1 MASTSKNPHAGFR
14 DGDVWLRA
22 RLDDAVQLSEAH
34 SCPRFVGFLDERQ
47 RAMAQA
53 QLKVARGVN
62 VSFYGGHDEAERTLC
77 GIFPDFMEPE
87 PALFPLTALAFRFRA
102 EAGLTHRDFLGSL
115 LSCGVKRETVGDI
128 LCGDG
133 LAVSFVDENVAPF
146 LCGQLTKVGGEG
158 VTVTAGYTGALPAGR
173 AYAPIRDTV
182 ASPRLDAVVKALI
195 GTSREE
201 AARLIAAGLV
211 SLNHL
216 PSLSASAPVRE
227 GDCLSVRGKGRYMV
241 DALGPPTR
249 TGRLALSA
257 RKCV

>member
-1 MASTSKNPHAGFR
+1 MSR
-14 DGDVWLRA
+14 
-22 RLDDAVQLSEAH
+22 RLN
-34 SCPRFVGFLDERQ
+34 R
-47 RAMAQA
+47 
-53 QLKVARGVN
+53 
-62 VSFYGGHDEAERTLC
+62 
-77 GIFPDFMEPE
+77 
-87 PALFPLTALAFRFRA
+87 ALAGW
-102 EAGLTHRDFLGSL
+102 AGLCPHS
-115 LSCGVKRETVGDI
+115 
-128 LCGDG
+128 
-133 LAVSFVDENVAPF
+133 
-146 LCGQLTKVGGEG
+146 
-158 VTVTAGYTGALPAGR
+158 GYG
-173 AYAPIRDTV
+173 

-249 TGRLALSA
+249 KGRLALSA

>member
-1 MASTSKNPHAGFR
+1 MASTSKTPHAGAR
-14 DGDVWLRA
+14 DGDAWLRA
-22 RLDDAVQLSEAH
+22 RLEDAVQLSEAR

-47 RAMAQA
+47 RAAAQV
-53 QLKVARGVN
+53 QLQSAHGVN
-62 VSFYGGHDEAERTLC
+62 VAFYGGHDAAERTLC
-77 GIFPDFMEPE
+77 GVFPDFMEPD

-102 EAGLTHRDFLGSL
+102 EAELSHRDFLGSL
-115 LSCGVKRETVGDI
+115 LSCGVKRETIGDI

-133 LAVSFVDENVAPF
+133 LAVSFVGEDVAPF

-158 VTVTAGYTGALPAGR
+158 VAVTAGYTGALPAGR
-173 AYAPIRDTV
+173 TYVSLRDTV
-182 ASPRLDAVVKALI
+182 ASPRLDAVVKALV
-195 GTSREE
+195 GVSREE

-216 PSLSASAPVRE
+216 PNLSVSAAVRE
-227 GDCLSVRGKGRYMV
+227 GDCLSVRGKGRYLV

-249 TGRLALSA
+249 KGRLVLSA

>member
-1 MASTSKNPHAGFR
+1 M
-14 DGDVWLRA
+14 
-22 RLDDAVQLSEAH
+22 
-34 SCPRFVGFLDERQ
+34 
-47 RAMAQA
+47 
-53 QLKVARGVN
+53 
-62 VSFYGGHDEAERTLC
+62 
-77 GIFPDFMEPE
+77 
-87 PALFPLTALAFRFRA
+87 
-102 EAGLTHRDFLGSL
+102 
-115 LSCGVKRETVGDI
+115 
-128 LCGDG
+128 
-133 LAVSFVDENVAPF
+133 SFVDENVAPF

-249 TGRLALSA
+249 KGRLALSA